1 MQPSAQGTWCSAQWG
16 SAARRVVRVLGCAW
30 HRALGW
36 SAQASA
42 PPVAPAPL
50 TSSCSQSPCQLHG
63 QLCAPGE
70 VAQLD
75 SCNNC
80 TCISSAMVGTS
91 EPCPGAPGVSRLGL
105 RDHRRCG
112 PFGDQLLRWCRR
124 EAGVQ
129 GGSDLAPTCC
139 AYPGSGLWLEP
150 LDPVEPLQPQLQ
162 RRHLAALP
170 GGHCVPGCLWWCCV
184 PGPQNPPERSQGH
197 S

>member
-1 MQPSAQGTWCSAQWG
+1 MGGLGENLESRETLRASQQLAVPPRPTGFSSVLVDTVALATFPWGRYIVFQGAGADCGRNGPCLCS
-16 SAARRVVRVLGCAW
+16 
-30 HRALGW
+30 
-36 SAQASA
+36 
-42 PPVAPAPL
+42 
-50 TSSCSQSPCQLHG
+50 
-63 QLCAPGE
+63 
-70 VAQLD
+70 
-75 SCNNC
+75 